1 MTVYFMDSMRGY
13 TTLSSA
19 TSGLTS
25 TYTVQS
31 AQSNLDFVTGRY
43 ADRYLRLTSN
53 DQRVISRSLPSVVD
67 ELYVGMDF
75 QAGQLPSS
83 DVSLCR
89 FNRGG
94 TGSQQVTFTITSAG
108 AIRAYRGTTAGTV
121 LGTSASGMVNA
132 GFLAHFEFHV
142 KVHSTDGEVTVWRN
156 GTQILAITNANT
168 QEQASTGI
176 DQIGW
181 VLSNAVYNSGVDSKF
196 GANFISTTRLN
207 VSRIITLSPQADDSV
222 TWTPTSGSDNFA
234 MLDSTTID
242 SATEVATA
250 TLNNVDRYVMT
261 DMPLA
266 PQTIHAVQWRGV
278 GRRSDV
284 NTRLQPYFFDGT
296 NEMLG
301 SNLDP
306 GSVGHRPIQQVF
318 HTQPDTT
325 AWTTAALNSMR
336 MGVKKPVSSGTA
348 GLCHLMCEVLASLAL
363 EPGAPL
369 VPGAPTGRRILQVIS

>member
-1 MTVYFMDSMRGY
+1 
-13 TTLSSA
+13 
-19 TSGLTS
+19 
-25 TYTVQS
+25 
-31 AQSNLDFVTGRY
+31 
-43 ADRYLRLTSN
+43 
-53 DQRVISRSLPSVVD
+53 
-67 ELYVGMDF
+67 MDF

-94 TGSQQVTFTITSAG
+94 TGSQQVTFVITSTG

-278 GRRSDV
+278 GRRSLSD
-284 NTRLQPYFFDGT
+284 TRLQPYFIVATD
-296 NEMLG
+296 EMLG